1 MTFRDI
7 EHSLPNGFHDAS
19 ILGFSLNCLE
29 RTVALRISVYLAKGQ
44 RRIGNLNASAVEM
57 FFVEPPDCTVPF
69 NLDGKG
75 INVSGDA
82 ALIGLDSSIEC
93 LFESFRLEST
103 ATDSSW
109 KTGTRFSILQP
120 TMPNFTGNDVASG
133 IWMRPML

>member
-93 LFESFRLEST
+93 LFEKL
-103 ATDSSW
+103 
-109 KTGTRFSILQP
+109 P
-120 TMPNFTGNDVASG
+120 SG
-133 IWMRPML
+133 IDRYRFFLEDWNSFLYLAAHDAEFHWE

>member
-44 RRIGNLNASAVEM
+44 RRIGNLNAAAVEM

-93 LFESFRLEST
+93 LFEKL
-103 ATDSSW
+103 
-109 KTGTRFSILQP
+109 P
-120 TMPNFTGNDVASG
+120 SG
-133 IWMRPML
+133 IDRYRFFLEDWNSFLYLAAHDAEFHWE